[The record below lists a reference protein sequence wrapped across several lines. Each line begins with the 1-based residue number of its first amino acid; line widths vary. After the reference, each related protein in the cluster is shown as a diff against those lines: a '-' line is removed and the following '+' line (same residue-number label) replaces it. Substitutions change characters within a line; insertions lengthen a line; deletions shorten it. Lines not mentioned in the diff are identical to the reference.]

1 MKKIILISFLFL
13 FISCSPRM
21 ITIGTVSL
29 LNSTGEVVQ
38 QYKGVTVPENINYQD
53 TLSNISFID
62 REGVLHQV
70 QDGNIIIEGIEQV
83 DSRYFYNNNKVYIYQ
98 YPQVYRRYYYS
109 PQLIYTTPSNSNN
122 NHLEGPGRR
131 R

>member
-1 MKKIILISFLFL
+1 MKKIILASLLFL

-29 LNSTGEVVQ
+29 LNSNGDIIQ

-53 TLSNISFID
+53 TLSSISFID

-70 QDGNIIIEGIEQV
+70 QDGNIVIEGIEQV
-83 DSRYFYNNNKVYIYQ
+83 DSRYFYNNNRVYIYQ

-109 PQLIYTTPSNSNN
+109 PQIIYTTPNT

-131 R
+131 NM